1 MKQTIKIAIPMAG
14 YGTRMRPHTWSKP
27 RPLIKVAGRS
37 VLDFVLDQYSSI
49 PACFDVEY
57 ILIVGPQ
64 REQIEEYM
72 QLHHP
77 EKNFHFVVQEE
88 MLGQSHAL
96 YQAREYLSGPVMMA
110 FSDTLID
117 IDLAFLEF
125 EQADGVAMVKRV
137 PDPRRFGSVKLDK
150 DGRITKLIEK
160 SQDMDLNLVVVG
172 FYYFRSG
179 EALLSAIEEQMRRN
193 LTLKN
198 EYFLAD
204 ALNIMIEN
212 GAKFRVQEIDTWLD
226 AGTPEALFETN
237 RYLLA
242 HGCDNSSTIQIPGV
256 GIIPPV
262 HIHPGAI
269 VQSAVIGPNVSIG
282 AGCMIQD
289 AILRDSIVDD
299 GSQIIGMLLENSL
312 VGSRAIIEGDMTNV
326 NVGDDTWLKTRTS
339 R

>member
-1 MKQTIKIAIPMAG
+1 MKQTIKVTIPMAG

-27 RPLIKVAGRS
+27 KPLIKVAGRS
-37 VLDFVLDQYSSI
+37 VLDFVLDQYRSI
-49 PACFDVEY
+49 PSCFDVEY

-64 REQIEEYM
+64 REQIEDYVRT
-72 QLHHP
+72 HHP
-77 EKNFHFVVQEE
+77 DKTIHFVVQEE

-96 YQAREYLSGPVMMA
+96 YQAREYLDGPVMMA
-110 FSDTLID
+110 FSDTLIET
-117 IDLAFLEF
+117 DLGFLET

-137 PDPRRFGSVKLDK
+137 PDPRRFGAVKLDGS
-150 DGRITKLIEK
+150 GRITQLIEK
-160 SQDMDLNLVVVG
+160 PQDMSLNLVVVG

-179 EALLSAIEEQMRRN
+179 AALLDAIEEQMRRN

-204 ALNIMIEN
+204 ALNIMIEK
-212 GAKFRVQEIDTWLD
+212 GANFRVEEIDTWLD
-226 AGTPEALFETN
+226 AGTPEALFDTN

-242 HGCDNSSTIQIPGV
+242 HGCDNSAGIQMPGV

-262 HIHPGAI
+262 HIHPGAT
-269 VQSAVIGPNVSIG
+269 VKSAVIGPNVSVG
-282 AGCMIQD
+282 DGCIIED

-312 VGSRAIIEGDMTNV
+312 VGSRAIIEGDMKSV
-326 NVGDDTWLKTRTS
+326 NVGDDTWLRTKTPQ
-339 R
+339 